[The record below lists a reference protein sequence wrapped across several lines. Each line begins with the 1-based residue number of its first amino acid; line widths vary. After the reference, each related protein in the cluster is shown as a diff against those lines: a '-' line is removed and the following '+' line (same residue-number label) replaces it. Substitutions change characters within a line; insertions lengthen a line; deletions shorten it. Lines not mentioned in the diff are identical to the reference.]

1 MEATQQIKDKHNDY
15 PTYLI
20 IEQRRKALESYK
32 AILKK
37 LADKKNNGK
46 SKQLLVQLE
55 GV

>member
-1 MEATQQIKDKHNDY
+1 MEELQQIKDEYTDY

-20 IEQRRKALESYK
+20 VEQRRKALKTYK
-32 AILKK
+32 AIREK